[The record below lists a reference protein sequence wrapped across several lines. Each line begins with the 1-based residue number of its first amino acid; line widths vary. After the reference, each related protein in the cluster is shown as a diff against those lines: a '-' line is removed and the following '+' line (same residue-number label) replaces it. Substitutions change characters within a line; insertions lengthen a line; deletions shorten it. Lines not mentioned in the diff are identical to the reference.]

1 MRKKNHILLVMT
13 FVCTIL
19 SAALVLYSCRDKK
32 IEERCSDVIE
42 LIEEYKAA
50 KGHLPKS
57 LDDIDFKNESRAD
70 EIYYELL
77 NDSTFMISYIA
88 SEADHNKCYYSDDKK
103 WYDGLRPID
112 TDTLDW
118 KRDTCGGLK
127 LRDFDMLD
135 RIIDRY
141 HLVGKDTTTIIE
153 FLGNPN
159 EVIKNDGEINFKYF
173 LGSKCIGNDP
183 NYSTD
188 KSWIYL
194 KFNNNLKL
202 VGKPEEIAME

>member
-1 MRKKNHILLVMT
+1 MRKKNHILLVLT

-77 NDSTFMISYIA
+77 NDS
-88 SEADHNKCYYSDDKK
+88 
-103 WYDGLRPID
+103 
-112 TDTLDW
+112 
-118 KRDTCGGLK
+118 
-127 LRDFDMLD
+127 
-135 RIIDRY
+135 
-141 HLVGKDTTTIIE
+141 
-153 FLGNPN
+153 
-159 EVIKNDGEINFKYF
+159 NFKMQYV
-173 LGSKCIGNDP
+173 L
-183 NYSTD
+183 
-188 KSWIYL
+188 
-194 KFNNNLKL
+194 NNPVL
-202 VGKPEEIAME
+202 

>member
-1 MRKKNHILLVMT
+1 M
-13 FVCTIL
+13 FVSCT
-19 SAALVLYSCRDKK
+19 SKQ
-32 IEERCSDVIE
+32 
-42 LIEEYKAA
+42 
-50 KGHLPKS
+50 
-57 LDDIDFKNESRAD
+57 
-70 EIYYELL
+70 
-77 NDSTFMISYIA
+77 NDSTNTSNAKDSIVV
-88 SEADHNKCYYSDDKK
+88 ENKDQQNDKDVADWIRDSC
-103 WYDGLRPID
+103 GC
-112 TDTLDW
+112 LD
-118 KRDTCGGLK
+118 
-127 LRDFDMLD
+127 LRDIQMLE
-135 RIIDRY
+135 RIIDR
-141 HLVGKDTTTIIE
+141 HQLVGKDTTTIIE